1 MRTDFSS
8 GAEEVILR
16 RKTVVRTKSA
26 SGLCRRRR
34 ILVMSADIVYRYWL
48 TWLYSVFCFYLQGE
62 WYNDEF
68 AFIC

>member
-34 ILVMSADIVYRYWL
+34 ILV
-48 TWLYSVFCFYLQGE
+48 
-62 WYNDEF
+62 
-68 AFIC
+68 